1 MSTLCGTITNLIIGI
16 IAGIISGILTTLL
29 LDYIQKKKFR
39 KVFAL
44 YVCSVLEN
52 ISEKL
57 FEMGNAIL
65 CSSTSDGALMAY
77 RLKEEIDSLVA
88 ICIGTKSLTSDEI
101 NTLKQIYSVH
111 YYNVQDGLPIHGM
124 EQRTKEFED
133 AKNQLSS
140 IAASLKDV
148 ISKIQK
154 EAQKSK

>member
-1 MSTLCGTITNLIIGI
+1 MF
-16 IAGIISGILTTLL
+16 
-29 LDYIQKKKFR
+29 LDIR
-39 KVFAL
+39 WCL
-44 YVCSVLEN
+44 NGLP
-52 ISEKL
+52 
-57 FEMGNAIL
+57 
-65 CSSTSDGALMAY
+65 
-77 RLKEEIDSLVA
+77 LKEEIDSLVA

-154 EAQKSK
+154 EAQKSKCWCLKSNQ

>member
-65 CSSTSDGALMAY
+65 CSST
-77 RLKEEIDSLVA
+77 
-88 ICIGTKSLTSDEI
+88 
-101 NTLKQIYSVH
+101 
-111 YYNVQDGLPIHGM
+111 
-124 EQRTKEFED
+124 
-133 AKNQLSS
+133 
-140 IAASLKDV
+140 
-148 ISKIQK
+148 
-154 EAQKSK
+154 